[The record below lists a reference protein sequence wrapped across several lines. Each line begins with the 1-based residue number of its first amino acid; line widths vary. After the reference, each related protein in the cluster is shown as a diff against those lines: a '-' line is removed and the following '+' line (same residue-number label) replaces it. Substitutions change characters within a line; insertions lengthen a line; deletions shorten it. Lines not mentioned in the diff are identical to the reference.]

1 MTELDNIVQAMVAIF
16 IVLLLGYVFYTAL
29 SVLSFT
35 LALVFAIAIVIVVIG
50 LIVKLIRG

>member
-1 MTELDNIVQAMVAIF
+1 MVAIF